1 MRIVSLGEVL
11 RAFFFFQARLISSTR
26 NFVRFRIEIYI
37 SKRGREKWGVSRT
50 LFEFFP
56 PRSIP
61 LVFALYKKKRERE
74 IQIISS
80 LIHHFPRIG
89 IKATYPYPIHFYFP
103 QISPSRLPSS
113 PRFLNSRIPP

>member
-37 SKRGREKWGVSRT
+37 SGREGKVGRVANPLRI
-50 LFEFFP
+50 FP
-56 PRSIP
+56 SSFNSARICS
-61 LVFALYKKKRERE
+61 LQKKRERE

-80 LIHHFPRIG
+80 LIHHFPR
-89 IKATYPYPIHFYFP
+89 
-103 QISPSRLPSS
+103 
-113 PRFLNSRIPP
+113 

>member
-37 SKRGREKWGVSRT
+37 SGGREKWGVSRT

-61 LVFALYKKKRERE
+61 LVFALYKKKERE
-74 IQIISS
+74 KSKLS
-80 LIHHFPRIG
+80 HL
-89 IKATYPYPIHFYFP
+89 
-103 QISPSRLPSS
+103 
-113 PRFLNSRIPP
+113 